1 MQPESPSGAA
11 PGLVEALVAR
21 VDEIDAQLRAATAAI
36 DEKSLKEFRRT
47 VEALSKRDAKFEER
61 LANKVDVV
69 ADRIETVTR
78 TVSTTSAALA
88 AKDGEIAQLRRELD
102 SANTRIDSALAEVR
116 RGLDPTALSEVKR
129 AVADIAKQKLPRGLE
144 GRIDELGAKVTMLAQ
159 RIDTVSSTVSTTA
172 AGLAGRDGDVIA
184 LRRAHEAESS
194 RIGGELADLRRAVD
208 PAPVAEL
215 RQAVSEL
222 RAQSSEQ
229 RRFVELHLDEA
240 EAKVNAL
247 AGRLASIE
255 ASHDST
261 ASRVSASEEHL
272 STLRAHLEESSVH
285 LSSLAATI
293 AATSERLDARDVELE
308 NLERRF
314 HDATARVDGLIAELT
329 SALAELPDPDSA
341 QQLLDARMSELDRTR
356 IADRVRIE
364 ELADRLEAV
373 ASSIEVIASRAPA
386 EDVLELRMGEL
397 VGRIDAVAV
406 EREETSSEVSRLAAL
421 LEAERAAV
429 RSRLESLAASQDSV
443 VGTVSTELER
453 RVATFEARVD
463 SIERERT
470 EQGTRL
476 DRLTSAFDSE
486 RESFQ
491 TQLEA
496 LATALSWTSPKSA
509 GNERLDELA
518 RRIES
523 LELRSEAVAAKV
535 SQTTTLLPAA
545 LRSLEARLDELAPP
559 EPQSRTVVEPGDP
572 LAQAPGGLEPSP
584 FPADDESDEDDTPHQ
599 RLPEPAV
606 PIRGTDP

>member
-1 MQPESPSGAA
+1 MHPESPSRSA
-11 PGLVEALVAR
+11 PDLVEALVAR
-21 VDEIDAQLRAATAAI
+21 VDEIDAQLRATAAAI

-69 ADRIETVTR
+69 ADRIETVAR

-88 AKDGEIAQLRRELD
+88 AKDGEIAQIRRELD
-102 SANTRIDSALAEVR
+102 SGNARFDSALAEMR
-116 RGLDPTALSEVKR
+116 RGLDPTTLNEVKR
-129 AVADIAKQKLPRGLE
+129 TVADLAKQKLPRGLE
-144 GRIDELGAKVTMLAQ
+144 SRIDELGAKVTMLAQ

-184 LRRAHEAESS
+184 LRRAHEAESN

-229 RRFVELHLDEA
+229 RRSVQLDLDETGT
-240 EAKVNAL
+240 KVDAL
-247 AGRLASIE
+247 ARRLESIE

-293 AATSERLDARDVELE
+293 AAASERLDARDVELE
-308 NLERRF
+308 SLERRF
-314 HDATARVDGLIAELT
+314 HDATTRVDGLIAELT
-329 SALAELPDPDSA
+329 RALAELPDPDSA

-373 ASSIEVIASRAPA
+373 ATSIEVIASGSPA
-386 EDVLELRMGEL
+386 QDALELRIDEL
-397 VGRIDAVAV
+397 VGRVDSAVV
-406 EREETSSEVSRLAAL
+406 EREETSSEVARLAAL
-421 LEAERAAV
+421 LEVERAAV
-429 RSRLESLAASQDSV
+429 RSRLGSLAASQDSV
-443 VGTVSTELER
+443 VGMTSTDELER
-453 RVATFEARVD
+453 RVAAFDARVD
-463 SIERERT
+463 SIERERAAH
-470 EQGTRL
+470 GVRL

-496 LATALSWTSPKSA
+496 LATALSWTSPKSTA
-509 GNERLDELA
+509 DERLDELA
-518 RRIES
+518 RRMES
-523 LELRSEAVAAKV
+523 LESRSEAVAAKV
-535 SQTTTLLPAA
+535 SQTNMLLPTA
-545 LRSLEARLDELAPP
+545 LRSLEARLDELAPGP
-559 EPQSRTVVEPGDP
+559 RGTAAVELVGP
-572 LAQAPGGLEPSP
+572 LPRASGSLEPSP
-584 FPADDESDEDDTPHQ
+584 FPADDEPDEDGTLH
-599 RLPEPAV
+599 RLPEPVV